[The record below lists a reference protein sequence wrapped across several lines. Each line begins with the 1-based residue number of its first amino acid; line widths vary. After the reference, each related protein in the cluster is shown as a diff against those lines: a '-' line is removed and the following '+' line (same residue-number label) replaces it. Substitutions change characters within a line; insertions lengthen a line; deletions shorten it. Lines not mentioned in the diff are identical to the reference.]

1 MAKSSEFSENYYVK
15 EFLTYYAGFLANLTE
30 DMKKEADE
38 NLNELCLIDEKAKN
52 LLTTPVYT
60 KFKKKKSN
68 LIKSFNEKLLQNID
82 DKKVLKSLDV
92 AKESLEKFNI

>member
-38 NLNELCLIDEKAKN
+38 NLNELCFIDEKAKN

-60 KFKKKKSN
+60 KFKEKKSN

-92 AKESLEKFNI
+92 AKESLKKFNI

>member
-38 NLNELCLIDEKAKN
+38 NLNELFLIDEKAKN

>member
-1 MAKSSEFSENYYVK
+1 MELKA
-15 EFLTYYAGFLANLTE
+15 LLTE

-92 AKESLEKFNI
+92 AKESLKKFNI

>member
-30 DMKKEADE
+30 GMKKEADE
-38 NLNELCLIDEKAKN
+38 NLNELCLIDQKAKN

-82 DKKVLKSLDV
+82 DKKVLKSLNV
-92 AKESLEKFNI
+92 AKESLKKFNI